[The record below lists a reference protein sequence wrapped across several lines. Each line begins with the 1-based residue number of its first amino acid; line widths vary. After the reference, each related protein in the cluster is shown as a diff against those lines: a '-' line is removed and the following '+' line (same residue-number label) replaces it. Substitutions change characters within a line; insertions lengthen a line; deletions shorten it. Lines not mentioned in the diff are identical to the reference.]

1 MKLTV
6 NGEEQQFSDLKN
18 VADLVSHYKLEDKLV
33 VVEVDGLVIDRNDWQ
48 QTQLQEGMSIELV
61 HFVGGG

>member
-18 VADLVSHYKLEDKLV
+18 VAELISHYKLEDKLV
-33 VVEVDGLVIDRNDWQ
+33 VVEIDGHVIDRNDWQ
-48 QTQLQEGMSIELV
+48 KTRLQEGMSIELV